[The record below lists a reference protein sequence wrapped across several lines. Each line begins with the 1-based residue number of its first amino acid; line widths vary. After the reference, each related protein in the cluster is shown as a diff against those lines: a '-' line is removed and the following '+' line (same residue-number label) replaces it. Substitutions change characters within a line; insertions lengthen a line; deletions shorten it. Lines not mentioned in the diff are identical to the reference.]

1 MIKNHSW
8 NLTPS
13 EAIALQ
19 KKLRE
24 EVDISPLKKSI
35 KTIAG
40 ADVSLNRFGKIAYA
54 CVVVLSYPE
63 LKVLE
68 IGNAQ
73 MEVAL
78 PYIPGLLSFREIPVL
93 LKAYESLKIKP
104 DLVVVDGQ
112 GIAHPRRLGI
122 AAHFGMVTGI
132 PTIGC
137 AKSILYGVPRATLAE
152 EKGSIEFL
160 YDKQNKEE
168 KIGALVRSKNKTKPL
183 VVSPGYKVSIQQAI
197 DITLVCIKLH
207 RLPEPTRFAHMYGNE
222 YRVES
227 REQIQKLFT
236 KPN

>member
-1 MIKNHSW
+1 MTAADSW
-8 NLTPS
+8 NLTPT

-19 KKLRE
+19 KRLRD
-24 EVDISPLKKSI
+24 EVVISPFKKEI

-63 LKVLE
+63 LEVLE

-73 MEVAL
+73 MEIAF

-93 LKAYESLKIKP
+93 QKAYDALKIKP
-104 DLVVVDGQ
+104 DLVMVDGQ

-122 AAHFGMVTGI
+122 ATHFGILNDI

-137 AKSILYGVPRATLAE
+137 AKSILYGTPRAALGE

-160 YDKQNKEE
+160 YDRYE
-168 KIGALVRSKNKTKPL
+168 KDEKVGALVRSKRKVKPL
-183 VVSPGYKVSIQQAI
+183 VVSPGYKVDFQQAI
-197 DITLVCIKLH
+197 GITMSCIREH
-207 RLPEPTRFAHMYGNE
+207 RLPEPTRFAHMCGNE
-222 YRVES
+222 YR
-227 REQIQKLFT
+227 IQSKEDLT
-236 KPN
+236 ETLPLI